1 MNSKHVLVVDDERDI
16 RKLLEYNLGKEGYEV
31 SLAETGEEAFRVIQ
45 TRMPDLVILDL
56 MLPGTDGLEIC
67 RILRADSKTRPIPIL
82 MLTAKGSETDQVVGL
97 ELGADDYVTKPFQLK
112 VLLVRVKKL
121 LQRRVEAPAGALGV
135 LKAGPI
141 LLDSEKRRVLVKG
154 KEAPLTA
161 LEFRI
166 LAFLMKKPGRVFSR
180 DELLSGAWK
189 HEAFIVDR
197 AVDVH
202 IKSIRKKLG
211 PASDAIETVRGAGY
225 RLREAGA

>member
-45 TRMPDLVILDL
+45 TRTPDLVILDL

>member
-1 MNSKHVLVVDDERDI
+1 MKPKHILVVDDAKDI
-16 RKLLEYNLGKEGYEV
+16 QKVLEYNLKKEGYEV
-31 SLAETGEEAFRVIQ
+31 GLASSGEEAWKSLEARV
-45 TRMPDLVILDL
+45 PDLVVLDL

-67 RILRADSKTRPIPIL
+67 RMMKSGPKTRGVPVL

-112 VLLVRVKKL
+112 VLLVRIKKL
-121 LQRRVEAPAGALGV
+121 LQRRPAASAPEAEV
-135 LKAGPI
+135 LKAGP
-141 LLDSEKRRVLVKG
+141 LCVDTEKRRVTVKG

-166 LAFLMKKPGRVFSR
+166 LVFLMKKPGRVFSR
-180 DELLSGAWK
+180 DEVLSGAWK

-197 AVDVH
+197 TVDVH

-211 PASDAIETVRGAGY
+211 AAGDAIETMRGSGY
-225 RLREAGA
+225 RFKEPV